1 MKLQYFDYLMG
12 KADSLQKTLMLGK
25 IERKK
30 KKKKRV
36 GRKRWLDN
44 ITESEN
50 MNLSKLWEIVK
61 YREA

>member
-1 MKLQYFDYLMG
+1 
-12 KADSLQKTLMLGK
+12 MLGK

-30 KKKKRV
+30 KKRV
-36 GRKRWLDN
+36 ERMRWLDN

>member
-30 KKKKRV
+30 KKRV
-36 GRKRWLDN
+36 ERMRWLDN